1 MLYSLTRVPQ
11 LGQNTVSALI
21 LAWQLGQ
28 TTASGS
34 ATSALVPQAGQ
45 NEAPCGRCLNLS
57 RGSGFILHSLL
68 LDLLHTTPLF
78 GDLIL

>member
-34 ATSALVPQAGQ
+34 ATSALVPQVGQ
-45 NEAPCGRCLNLS
+45 NEAPCGMEA
-57 RGSGFILHSLL
+57 
-68 LDLLHTTPLF
+68 PQF
-78 GDLIL
+78 GQVSPVEGGAST